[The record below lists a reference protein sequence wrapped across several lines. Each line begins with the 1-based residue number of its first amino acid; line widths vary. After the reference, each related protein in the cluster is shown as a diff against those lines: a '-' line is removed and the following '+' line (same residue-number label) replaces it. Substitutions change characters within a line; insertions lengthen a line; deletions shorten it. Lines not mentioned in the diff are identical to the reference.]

1 MACCDE
7 IEVVSTDLVS
17 IVLPVF
23 NTADYLST
31 CIESLLCQTYPN
43 IEIVIVDDG
52 SSDGSSDIFI
62 TQLVMKISVSITL
75 RITASH
81 MQEILGLVPQ
91 RGRI

>member
-31 CIESLLCQTYPN
+31 CIESL
-43 IEIVIVDDG
+43 
-52 SSDGSSDIFI
+52 
-62 TQLVMKISVSITL
+62 
-75 RITASH
+75 
-81 MQEILGLVPQ
+81 
-91 RGRI
+91 